1 MVVAAAALVSMP
13 VGSADHTNY
22 AAYGRI
28 ALHGGDPWTESPI
41 AWAGGHDPVTS
52 AVQPPWQT
60 TPSIYGPLATLGQV
74 LAAWIG
80 GDNLRQVVWVWQW
93 LIVVAWLST
102 RWLLRRLFPG
112 AHGHVDVLWTLNP
125 LVVGTGVL
133 GAHVDTLATP
143 LMVAALLAGRRA
155 GWRPAVAAGMAAGLA
170 IGIKVTAGVVLVAL
184 GMGWLRD
191 ARSERRVLAARA
203 PGGPR
208 GRGAVVAGDLWG
220 RIAVGRY
227 VAAAVGLLVVI
238 APLQWWAGPHAYDQ
252 LGRARRSISL
262 ATPWRKVYEWGG
274 GHLADATWRS
284 VVFAVAGVVCVVL
297 AGLCWQV
304 LDRARSDNAGAPGA
318 GPVGSGATAS
328 TRAVGAGSAVSIAL
342 ALSFAYAVG
351 APYVLPWYDQLV
363 WALLPG
369 FLAATALAPQSG
381 LDQPGPYRLA
391 LWAGPLL
398 CALAILPLVQAAPG
412 RSAVGPGEHET
423 SERPVGTFEVLAD
436 KKSAPVALLALWAL
450 VIFLEAMS
458 EGSVRTFFN
467 VLLDQSLGAPTATI
481 GVVMGAAQLL
491 PIAVALAVPFLLARW
506 GTGYT
511 LLAGILALVA
521 CLVPFALGAQNG
533 LQTQSLLQIILLIG
547 APYLAAAAT
556 FSVIR
561 ASRNLF
567 SQEMVIPLWRAHSQ
581 GTTTLGLAFGLSAIA
596 ISGGMLIEAL
606 GFGALFIAGVMTAVA
621 SAGLLFLYLYMTNR
635 RRSGQAL
642 AGRSV

>member
-1 MVVAAAALVSMP
+1 MPAPLQPAADARRSRWVQPGLTGLSLAGLILAGLLGDSAAKVGLGQRGWAPGALPWALGSGATTALVGTAYVLGGVGLWLGLRAPRAVPTALVMVGAAAALVSMP

-155 GWRPAVAAGMAAGLA
+155 GWRPAVGAGMAAGLA
-170 IGIKVTAGVVLVAL
+170 IGIKVTSGVVLVAL
-184 GMGWLRD
+184 WMGWLRD

-220 RIAVGRY
+220 MLAVGRY

-318 GPVGSGATAS
+318 GPVGSGATVSTPGAGPVGSGATAS

-342 ALSFAYAVG
+342 TLSFAYAVG
-351 APYVLPWYDQLV
+351 APYVLPWYDQLA

-369 FLAATALAPQSG
+369 FLAGAAALGSQGA
-381 LDQPGPYRLA
+381 
-391 LWAGPLL
+391 AGG
-398 CALAILPLVQAAPG
+398 V
-412 RSAVGPGEHET
+412 AVLT
-423 SERPVGTFEVLAD
+423 RAWI
-436 KKSAPVALLALWAL
+436 A
-450 VIFLEAMS
+450 
-458 EGSVRTFFN
+458 R
-467 VLLDQSLGAPTATI
+467 
-481 GVVMGAAQLL
+481 GVV
-491 PIAVALAVPFLLARW
+491 VALAYVPGRVVGMSARVEEL
-506 GTGYT
+506 T
-511 LLAGILALVA
+511 LMWRRDVA
-521 CLVPFALGAQNG
+521 P
-533 LQTQSLLQIILLIG
+533 
-547 APYLAAAAT
+547 LAALA
-556 FSVIR
+556 VWVV
-561 ASRNLF
+561 L
-567 SQEMVIPLWRAHSQ
+567 VWL
-581 GTTTLGLAFGLSAIA
+581 TLGRP
-596 ISGGMLIEAL
+596 GMKP
-606 GFGALFIAGVMTAVA
+606 
-621 SAGLLFLYLYMTNR
+621 NR
-635 RRSGQAL
+635 PPATPPSTG
-642 AGRSV
+642 